1 MTHAEVA
8 RVVAVGA
15 SNLTRGFQTV
25 VATARE
31 VWGADIE
38 VLAALGHGRS
48 YASSSTFL
56 VRTLPGILHSGLW
69 RELESRPSIPT
80 RALITDV
87 GNDIMF
93 GSPPAQIVSW
103 VDECAARL
111 QRHGQDIVVT
121 SLPPASGSGLPPGM
135 FLLFRSLFFPWCRMS
150 FEQTMDAARQVDAG
164 LEALTVARGIRF
176 CRLKPEWYGVDPIH
190 IRPGMWRLAWQEILG
205 GGGIGRPAG
214 RGAAWEAL
222 RLYGLMPERVS
233 VLGVERRTPQRG
245 VALHAGGRV
254 WLY

>member
-1 MTHAEVA
+1 MTQAEVA

-25 VATARE
+25 VAAARE
-31 VWGADIE
+31 AWGADID
-38 VLAALGHGRS
+38 VIAALGHGRS

-56 VRTLPGILHSGLW
+56 VRTLPGILHCGLW
-69 RELESRPSIPT
+69 RELESRPRIPT

-103 VDECAARL
+103 VDECVTRF

-121 SLPPASGSGLPPGM
+121 SLPPAASSGLSPNM
-135 FLLFRSLFFPWCRMS
+135 FLLFRSVFFPWCRMS
-150 FEQTMDAARQVDAG
+150 VEQTMDAARQVDAG
-164 LEALTVARGIRF
+164 LEALTVTRGIRF
-176 CRLKPEWYGVDPIH
+176 CRLRPEWYSVDPIH
-190 IRPGMWRLAWQEILG
+190 IRPGMWRSAWQEILG
-205 GGGIGRPAG
+205 GGIVGRPAG

-222 RLYGLMPERVS
+222 RLYCLMPERVS
-233 VLGVERRTPQRG
+233 ILGAERRTLQRG
-245 VALHAGGRV
+245 VALRAGGRV